1 LFFSSLFP
9 VKSVIFVAFNKFHCK
24 CRSSEVI
31 MKLST
36 KRYYDY
42 RLVYLFVGL
51 FLLSFLLNVII
62 SCVFKAPVLAE
73 WIQVGPNTW
82 RMDWGVEV
90 GHHYSSL
97 RISLCFF
104 ELFLG
109 WAIAALLCTGKE
121 EYEGDVNFLGLWV
134 ASLIGIPV
142 IINFVSNLWIWMGY
156 SLLMLVLGF
165 VAGKR
170 NGFAL
175 PLEIKILWQSVVEES
190 TNLNVENRYG
200 NFYFPGKRSLWIFGC
215 SILGLLI
222 LSITFFMAAYN
233 SI

>member
-1 LFFSSLFP
+1 
-9 VKSVIFVAFNKFHCK
+9 
-24 CRSSEVI
+24 

-51 FLLSFLLNVII
+51 FLLSFLFNVII

-90 GHHYSSL
+90 GHYYSSL

-121 EYEGDVNFLGLWV
+121 EYKGDVNFLGLWV

-175 PLEIKILWQSVVEES
+175 PLETKILWQSVVEES

>member
-1 LFFSSLFP
+1 
-9 VKSVIFVAFNKFHCK
+9 
-24 CRSSEVI
+24 
-31 MKLST
+31 M
-36 KRYYDY
+36 
-42 RLVYLFVGL
+42 G
-51 FLLSFLLNVII
+51 
-62 SCVFKAPVLAE
+62 
-73 WIQVGPNTW
+73 
-82 RMDWGVEV
+82 
-90 GHHYSSL
+90 
-97 RISLCFF
+97 
-104 ELFLG
+104 
-109 WAIAALLCTGKE
+109 
-121 EYEGDVNFLGLWV
+121 

-175 PLEIKILWQSVVEES
+175 PLETKILWQSVVEES

>member
-1 LFFSSLFP
+1 MYVRIKKKEPAGACSFFWCRRWDLRLWRRAPTNDYQSFGWLF
-9 VKSVIFVAFNKFHCK
+9 
-24 CRSSEVI
+24 
-31 MKLST
+31 
-36 KRYYDY
+36 
-42 RLVYLFVGL
+42 
-51 FLLSFLLNVII
+51 
-62 SCVFKAPVLAE
+62 
-73 WIQVGPNTW
+73 
-82 RMDWGVEV
+82 
-90 GHHYSSL
+90 
-97 RISLCFF
+97 CFF

-175 PLEIKILWQSVVEES
+175 PLETKILWQSVVEES
-190 TNLNVENRYG
+190 TNLNVKNRYG

-233 SI
+233 SIMQ